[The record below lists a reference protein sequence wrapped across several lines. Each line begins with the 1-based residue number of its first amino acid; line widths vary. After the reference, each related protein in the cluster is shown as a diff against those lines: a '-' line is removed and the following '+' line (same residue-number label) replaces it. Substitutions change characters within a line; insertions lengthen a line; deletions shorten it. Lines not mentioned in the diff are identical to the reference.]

1 MSDKWIN
8 QESNQTEESQ
18 GFEKGVAKTLSTMI
32 SLQMIV
38 TVFLQLSPHFG
49 I

>member
-1 MSDKWIN
+1 MSDKWIK

-18 GFEKGVAKTLSTMI
+18 GFQESVAKTFSTMI